1 MTAIA
6 GMWRFDGRP
15 DAGQACTRM
24 LVSQA
29 IFGPHDD
36 SQWDDNFIA
45 MGRRLYRTL
54 PEDIHDNQP
63 LIGAGGRLALV
74 ADIRLDNRDELLA
87 TLGIGADAA
96 RMMADS
102 QVLLAAIEKWGDR
115 TVEHLVGDFAYA
127 CFDRTARRLTLVRD
141 FLGQRPL
148 HYHRGDKF
156 FAFASMP
163 KGLHTLPDIPFAP
176 NEERVAEFL
185 TLMPETGSNTYFRG
199 IERVQAGHLLFVT
212 QSGVTTRKYW
222 QPSRQR
228 LKLANSGEYVEA
240 FRAHF
245 DEAVRVRLRG
255 AGSKVA
261 AHLSAG
267 LDSSS
272 VAATAA
278 ELLRD
283 RSGKVVAF
291 TSVPREGYDTS
302 EVTDRLGDEGP
313 LAAATAAMYPN
324 MEHVFIRAGSRS
336 PLENLDRY
344 FFLFERPMLNLC
356 NGAWIVA
363 INDAIRERKIPVL
376 LTGQFGN
383 MTISY
388 NGHELLPE
396 LLRQGRLIALARA
409 GAAAISR
416 GTMSWRGV
424 LAQTFAPFVSPGV
437 WQAVNKLAGRPGWD
451 IEKYTAI
458 KRARLE
464 GLDLKTMARERGLDF
479 SYRPQSDGF
488 ETRLWVLG
496 RVDLG
501 NYNKGTLGGW
511 GIDQRDPTADKR
523 LVEFTLAVPTEEF
536 FKNGQPRAMVRA
548 ALKDRLPAEV
558 LNAKLKGYQAI
569 DWHEGLAAARPQ
581 LAEEI
586 ERMESS
592 DPAVT
597 ALDLERM
604 RELIENWPKENWNSV
619 ETTQA
624 YRLALLRG
632 VSTGHFLRRATGGN
646 A

>member
-24 LVSQA
+24 LASQA
-29 IFGPHDD
+29 IYGPHDNA
-36 SQWDDNFIA
+36 QWDDDFIA

-54 PEDIHDNQP
+54 PEDIYDKQP
-63 LIGAGGRLALV
+63 LIGGGGRYVLV
-74 ADIRLDNRDELLA
+74 ADIRLDNRDELISALN
-87 TLGIGADAA
+87 ISADTA
-96 RMMADS
+96 RAMADS
-102 QVLLAAIEKWGDR
+102 QVLLAGIEKWGDGA
-115 TVEHLVGDFAYA
+115 VERLVGDFAYA
-127 CFDRTARRLTLVRD
+127 CWDREKRRLTLARD
-141 FLGQRPL
+141 FIGQKPL
-148 HYHRGDKF
+148 HYHCGGKF

-176 NEERVAEFL
+176 NEERIAEFL
-185 TLMPETGSNTYFRG
+185 TLMPETGSGTYFRG
-199 IERVQAGHLLFVT
+199 IERVEAAHIVIVT
-212 QSGVTTRKYW
+212 QEGITARKYW
-222 QPSRQR
+222 NPTRER
-228 LKLANSGEYVEA
+228 LKLANSGEYIEA

-245 DEAVRVRLRG
+245 DSAVRLRLRG
-255 AGSKVA
+255 AGNKVA

-278 ELLRD
+278 QLMRPSD
-283 RSGKVVAF
+283 GKVVAF

-302 EVTDRLGDEGP
+302 GVTDRLGDEGP
-313 LAAATAAMYPN
+313 LSAATAAMHPN

-336 PLENLDRY
+336 PLQDLDRY
-344 FFLFERPMLNLC
+344 FYLFERPMLNLC
-356 NGAWIVA
+356 NGSWIVA

-396 LLRQGRLIALARA
+396 LLLRGRWISLARES
-409 GAAAISR
+409 AAAMSR

-424 LAQTFAPFVSPGV
+424 LSQTFAPFVPSWM
-437 WQAVNKLAGRPGWD
+437 WQGINRLVGRPGWD
-451 IEKYTAI
+451 LKTYTAI
-458 KRARLE
+458 KQERLE
-464 GLDLKTMARERGLDF
+464 QLDLKALARERDLDF
-479 SYRPQSDGF
+479 SYRPRADGF
-488 ETRLWVLG
+488 EARMWVLG

-501 NYNKGTLGGW
+501 NYHKGTLAGW
-511 GIDQRDPTADKR
+511 GIDQRDPTADKT

-536 FKNGQPRAMVRA
+536 FKNGLPRALARTA
-548 ALKDRLPAEV
+548 FKDRLPAAV
-558 LNAKLKGYQAI
+558 LEQKKKGYQAI
-569 DWHEGLAAARPQ
+569 DWHEGLAAARAQ

-586 ERMESS
+586 ERMQDSA
-592 DPAVT
+592 PATT
-597 ALDLERM
+597 ALDLARM
-604 RELIENWPKENWNSV
+604 RKLVENWPTGGWNESEV
-619 ETTQA
+619 MHP

-632 VSTGHFLRRATGGN
+632 ISTGHFLRRATGGN